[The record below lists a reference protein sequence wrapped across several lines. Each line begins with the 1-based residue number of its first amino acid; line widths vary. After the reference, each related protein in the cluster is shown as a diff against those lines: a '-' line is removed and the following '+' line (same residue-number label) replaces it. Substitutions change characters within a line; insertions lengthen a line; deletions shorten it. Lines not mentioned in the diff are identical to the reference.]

1 MSFMI
6 SVHLSFGI
14 HTGTLV
20 GDAVTCP
27 LARASRMNP
36 DRSQMSPFPNIQE
49 NRTYSEQNS
58 YYGHSILRRP
68 QEESGG
74 LSLYSKTK
82 QNS

>member
-1 MSFMI
+1 
-6 SVHLSFGI
+6 
-14 HTGTLV
+14 
-20 GDAVTCP
+20 
-27 LARASRMNP
+27 MNP

-82 QNS
+82 QNSWSSEKKRISCRKGAGNEASIDNLWKY